1 MPPPM
6 PPPTTTQPFPAMSPT
21 ATPATSRPTSLPP
34 QDDDDAMSDSSATA
48 EPKNVAERADLIRA
62 ELEAVA
68 EQAAV
73 TATLIKDF
81 VKASVRH

>member
-1 MPPPM
+1 
-6 PPPTTTQPFPAMSPT
+6 
-21 ATPATSRPTSLPP
+21 
-34 QDDDDAMSDSSATA
+34 MSDSSATA

-81 VKASVRH
+81 VKASVRPSDHRLRL